1 MSVAGG
7 VSLKI
12 FGSSSSGNCSLIRCS
27 EGALLIDCGF
37 PLSHIAENLAS
48 EHLRWSDL
56 TALLLTHTH
65 GDHIQPAV
73 VRRLWELNIP
83 VAAPPKVLQSMV
95 KMNFHNHR
103 VPANLLRPMS
113 RYGDRIGPFDIR
125 AFPVPHDSRG
135 GCSAYR
141 VRVGTGKSR
150 RQFAFA
156 TDLASVPDGLA
167 EAFTDSD
174 VIAVESNHDLAMLE
188 GSERPE
194 SLKRRIRERG
204 HLSNSMCGR
213 FVREILETSR
223 RPPQT
228 IALLHL
234 SRDCNRPELART
246 SLLDAIVGLCPD
258 TPRIHCADPFV
269 PTPSFIVS

>member
-1 MSVAGG
+1 LSVAGG
-7 VSLKI
+7 VSLTI
-12 FGSSSSGNCSLIRCS
+12 FGSSSSGNCSLIRFS

-37 PLSHIAENLAS
+37 PLSHIAEHLAS

-73 VRRLWELNIP
+73 VRRLWELKIP
-83 VAAPPKVLQSMV
+83 VAAPPNVLQSMV
-95 KMNFHNHR
+95 KMNLHHHR
-103 VPANLLRPMS
+103 VPANLLRPTG

-141 VRVGTGKSR
+141 IRIGAGKSR

-167 EAFTDSD
+167 EAFADSD

-188 GSERPE
+188 SSERPE

-204 HLSNSMCGR
+204 HLSNRACGQ
-213 FVREILETSR
+213 FVREILGTSR
-223 RPPQT
+223 CPPRAV
-228 IALLHL
+228 ALIHL
-234 SRDCNRPELART
+234 SRECNRPELART
-246 SLLDAIVGLCPD
+246 SLLDAITGLCPD
-258 TPRIHCADPFV
+258 TPRICCADPFV
-269 PTPSFIVS
+269 PTPSFMAS